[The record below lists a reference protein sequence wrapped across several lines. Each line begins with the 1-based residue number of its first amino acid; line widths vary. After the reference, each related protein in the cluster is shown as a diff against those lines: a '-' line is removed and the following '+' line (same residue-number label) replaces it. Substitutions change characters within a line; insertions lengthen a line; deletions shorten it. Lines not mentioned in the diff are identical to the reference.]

1 MFMQAVLNATDV
13 RNEWGSFIDTV
24 VRVRPQFVKRNRDLF
39 TAISL
44 EHLDVILTGYRFN
57 MTYEKEDDGSYSGSL
72 DVFDVVANAP
82 TLDELK
88 VALAQEA
95 VEYAREYMEEF
106 QLYYNSRNRRYHAP
120 YVLRVIIQPDING
133 VVRLIDA

>member
-1 MFMQAVLNATDV
+1 MEAVLNATDV
-13 RNEWGSFIDTV
+13 RNEWGSFIDSV

-44 EHLDVILTGYRFN
+44 EHLDVILTGYRFE

-106 QLYYNSRNRRYHAP
+106 RLYYNSRNRRYHAP